1 MKFKK
6 GDTLS
11 AIAKKNG
18 TTVAKMLAANPNI
31 KSANSIQAGQSFMLP
46 PELSKNSGKYTGR
59 NETNPFK
66 GTDLKALDADQ
77 ASKKKKTNNNKKLA
91 DSILKTLKKKK
102 TNNGGDSVAEGAMP
116 NKKTIPMYSND
127 TAKKKT
133 SKISFSN
140 DQAIKSKNK
149 MVSKNTSG
157 GIDEAKGDNSKL
169 KRKSKSNISG
179 SSSYDS
185 DFTKSGLEKRGLSP
199 KANMSKS
206 NYDKTTSEKNK
217 KLAKKKM
224 KKSGMMT

>member
-1 MKFKK
+1 MKFKA

-59 NETNPFK
+59 KETNPFK

-77 ASKKKKTNNNKKLA
+77 AKKKKTNNNKKLA
-91 DSILKTLKKKK
+91 QNTLKILNKKK

-169 KRKSKSNISG
+169 KRKSKSNISS
-179 SSSYDS
+179 SSSYNS
-185 DFTKSGLEKRGLSP
+185 DFTKSGLENRGLNP